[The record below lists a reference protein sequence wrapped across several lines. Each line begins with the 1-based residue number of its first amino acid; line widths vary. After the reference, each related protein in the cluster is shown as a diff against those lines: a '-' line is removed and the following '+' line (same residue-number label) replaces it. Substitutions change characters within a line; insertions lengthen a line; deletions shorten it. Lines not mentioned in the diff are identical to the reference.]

1 MTQHDYIVEVIEQFA
16 QFVGR
21 LIGLR
26 DEKRYDEAEA
36 AIGDALR
43 SAFGPLLETLGE
55 VTADGVP
62 TLIDNPEKVRLYCA
76 LLRES
81 ARIAS
86 AKGESRKGR
95 TMTLRADAIE
105 RAAGRATGV
114 AASLDL
120 EDMR

>member
-36 AIGDALR
+36 AIGDALNA
-43 SAFGPLLETLGE
+43 AFGPLRETLDE
-55 VTADGVP
+55 VTAEGVP
-62 TLIDNPEKVRLYCA
+62 ALIDNPEKVRLYCM

-81 ARIAS
+81 GRLATAR
-86 AKGESRKGR
+86 GESRRGR
-95 TMTLRADAIE
+95 SMALRADAIE
-105 RAAGRATGV
+105 RAAACHPI
-114 AASLDL
+114 A
-120 EDMR
+120 